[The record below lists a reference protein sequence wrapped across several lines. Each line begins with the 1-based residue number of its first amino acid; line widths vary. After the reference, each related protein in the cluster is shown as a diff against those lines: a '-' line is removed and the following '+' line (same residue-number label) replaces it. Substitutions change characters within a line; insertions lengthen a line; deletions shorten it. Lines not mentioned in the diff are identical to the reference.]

1 MPRTD
6 IIRHFYD
13 KLSGAL
19 TQLFS
24 TGKTTGTTSFSRF
37 HLELFTPSE
46 CARTRKIYR
55 PFRSF
60 GTLDLACFNTIRAPK
75 NPNYTAREFWY
86 DSDKIVALNPSSPFL
101 STGGLDCHSSDAKH
115 FVTFE
120 AVRSFMYKF
129 MARISR
135 HQESTWRAQ
144 FSLLSESYIALFITS
159 CWRYCFGV
167 LVCSLASCWLN
178 NTNRKHDDRLEEHA
192 KRSVSETAHLQA
204 GRGVSTNTTWPRGPC
219 TAGQTTHGHERVVR
233 EAHACKTHQG
243 R

>member
-24 TGKTTGTTSFSRF
+24 TGKTTGTTRVSHGFIWNFSR
-37 HLELFTPSE
+37 LQNVQERAKYIVLF
-46 CARTRKIYR
+46 
-55 PFRSF
+55 
-60 GTLDLACFNTIRAPK
+60 ACFNTIRAPK
-75 NPNYTAREFWY
+75 KPNYTAREFWY

-144 FSLLSESYIALFITS
+144 FSLLHCSIHYVLLTLLF
-159 CWRYCFGV
+159 W
-167 LVCSLASCWLN
+167 
-178 NTNRKHDDRLEEHA
+178 
-192 KRSVSETAHLQA
+192 
-204 GRGVSTNTTWPRGPC
+204 ST
-219 TAGQTTHGHERVVR
+219 RVFSSQLLT
-233 EAHACKTHQG
+233 K
-243 R
+243 